1 MCAAKVLH
9 DPQVFLRTRMDVVTS
24 TLPGSTTPNGE
35 NPTIIEG
42 TMHRRW
48 IDRNVRLLQV
58 SHRLGVFLGSWNVL

>member
-1 MCAAKVLH
+1 
-9 DPQVFLRTRMDVVTS
+9 MDVVTS

>member
-1 MCAAKVLH
+1 
-9 DPQVFLRTRMDVVTS
+9 MDVVTS

-58 SHRLGVFLGSWNVL
+58 SHAWGFFWAVGTCCSWHYREPFKLWSTSRG